1 MYHYMSNMMEYK
13 KTLIKEGITLHKIK
27 TDKYKTNLLA
37 IFLSTNINEENVTKN
52 ALISSVLRRGTKNLS
67 TQEEI
72 SKKLEGLYGAGF
84 NCGIDRIG
92 ENHVL
97 KFYIESVN
105 DCFLP
110 GSKENVLK
118 ESIECLT
125 DIVFN
130 PYLEN
135 DAFKEEYISQEKNTI
150 KQKIE
155 SKIDNKSQYALDR
168 CIEEMYKGQNIGL
181 YKYGYTKDLEKI
193 TSKQLYEYYEEL
205 ISTCK
210 IDIFVS
216 GTIDDNLD
224 EIIENN
230 DNIKKLKSRN
240 AKYKVMNLLPKENKQ
255 EKIVTENMDV
265 VQGKLIIGLDL
276 DLDKEEQKYSA
287 IMYNGILGGSA
298 TSKLFQNVREKA
310 QLAYIASSSY
320 VRNLSNI
327 YIKCG
332 IEIKNYEK
340 ALKLIKEQM
349 NDIKNGNFSDDD
361 IDNTKK
367 VLISGLKTVD
377 EDQITQISYY
387 IGQELSSSPTNIQ
400 DYIENI
406 NKVRKEDI
414 LKISKLVRINTI
426 YFLKNEE
433 ID

>member
-1 MYHYMSNMMEYK
+1 MEYEK
-13 KTLIKEGITLHKIK
+13 KIIKEGITLHKIK
-27 TDKYKTNLLA
+27 TDKYKTNVLA
-37 IFLSTNINEENVTKN
+37 IFLSTNISKENVTKN
-52 ALISSVLRRGTKNLS
+52 ALIPSILRRGTTKLN
-67 TQEEI
+67 TQEKI
-72 SKKLEGLYGAGF
+72 SKKLEEMYGAAF

-105 DCFLP
+105 DNFLP
-110 GSKENVLK
+110 DSKENVLK
-118 ESIECLT
+118 ESIECLS

-130 PYLEN
+130 PYIEN
-135 DAFKEEYISQEKNTI
+135 EAFKEEYFEQEKNTI
-150 KQKIE
+150 RQKIE

-181 YKYGYTKDLEKI
+181 YKFGYTEDLDTISSNE
-193 TSKQLYEYYEEL
+193 LYKYYEEL
-205 ISTCK
+205 IATCK

-216 GTIDDNLD
+216 GTIDDKLD
-224 EIIENN
+224 EIIKSNENIN
-230 DNIKKLKSRN
+230 KLQGRS
-240 AKYKVMNLLPKENKQ
+240 AKYKIMNLLPKEHKE
-255 EKIVTENMDV
+255 EKNIIEKMDV

-276 DLDKEEQKYSA
+276 DLNSEEQKYSA

-332 IEIKNYEK
+332 IEISNYDK

-349 NDIKNGNFSDDD
+349 NDIKNGNFSDEDLG
-361 IDNTKK
+361 NTKK
-367 VLISGLKTVD
+367 VIISGLKTVD

-387 IGQELSSSPTNIQ
+387 IGQELSSSPTNIK

-406 NKVRKEDI
+406 NKVSKEDI
-414 LKISKLVRINTI
+414 LNIAQLININTI
-426 YFLKNEE
+426 YFLRNEE
-433 ID
+433 SN

>member
-1 MYHYMSNMMEYK
+1 MEYK
-13 KTLIKEGITLHKIK
+13 KTLIKDGITLHKIK
-27 TDKYKTNLLA
+27 TDKYKTNVLA
-37 IFLSTNINEENVTKN
+37 IFLSTNINRDNVTKN
-52 ALISSVLRRGTKNLS
+52 ALIPSILRRGTKKLN
-67 TQEEI
+67 TQEQI
-72 SKKLEGLYGAGF
+72 SKKLEEMYGAGF

-97 KFYIESVN
+97 KFYIEVVN
-105 DCFLP
+105 DNFLP
-110 GSKENVLK
+110 DSKENVLK

-125 DIVFN
+125 DIVFD

-135 DAFKEEYISQEKNTI
+135 ETFKEEYLEQEKNTI

-181 YKYGYTKDLEKI
+181 YKFGYTEDLEKI
-193 TSKQLYEYYEEL
+193 SSNELYKYYEEL
-205 ISTCK
+205 IATCK

-216 GTIDDNLD
+216 GTIDDKLD
-224 EIIENN
+224 EIIANNENI
-230 DNIKKLKSRN
+230 IKLQARN
-240 AKYKVMNLLPKENKQ
+240 ANYKIMNLLSKEKYQ
-255 EKIVTENMDV
+255 EKNVVDKMDV

-276 DLDKEEQKYSA
+276 DLKKEEQKYSA

-327 YIKCG
+327 FIKCG
-332 IEIKNYEK
+332 IEICNYNK

-349 NDIKNGNFSDDD
+349 EDIKNGDFSIDD
-361 IDNTKK
+361 IENTKK
-367 VLISGLKTVD
+367 VIISGLKTVD
-377 EDQITQISYY
+377 EDQIAQISYY
-387 IGQELSSSPTNIQ
+387 IGQELSSNPTNIQ
-400 DYIENI
+400 DYIDNL
-406 NKVRKEDI
+406 NRVQKEDI
-414 LKISKLVRINTI
+414 LKIAELVNINTI

-433 ID
+433 SN